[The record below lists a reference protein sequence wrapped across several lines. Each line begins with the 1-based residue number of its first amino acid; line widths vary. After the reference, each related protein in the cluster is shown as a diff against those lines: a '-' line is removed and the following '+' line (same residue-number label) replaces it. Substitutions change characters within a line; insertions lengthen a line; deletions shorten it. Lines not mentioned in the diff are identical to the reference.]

1 MSSEIQRSQDDGVGP
16 SAPVPGP
23 PAAVPRPRA
32 RRTAVDGRGLDLISL
47 MSILAVC
54 TLVCLT
60 AGAGALQ
67 AVIGAAGVLFAAWR
81 TPRRPGREEERRP
94 GPRG

>member
-1 MSSEIQRSQDDGVGP
+1 MSSEIQRSQDDG
-16 SAPVPGP
+16 PGSS
-23 PAAVPRPRA
+23 AAVPVPRA
-32 RRTAVDGRGLDLISL
+32 GRRTALDGRGLDLVAL

-54 TLVCLT
+54 ALICLT

-81 TPRRPGREEERRP
+81 TPRRSGREEERRP